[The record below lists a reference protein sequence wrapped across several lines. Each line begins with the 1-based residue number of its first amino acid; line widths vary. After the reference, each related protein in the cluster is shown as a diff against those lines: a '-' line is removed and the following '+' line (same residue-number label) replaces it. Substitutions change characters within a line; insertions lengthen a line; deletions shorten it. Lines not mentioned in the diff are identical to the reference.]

1 MNALESGDFEMSEG
15 DDSIVRLHEDDN
27 TQNLYRSC
35 CGGSSDKRLV
45 VLLTQVAISILV
57 LSFSGGMLA
66 VSDEPNDKAIYM
78 SLISSTLSYW
88 LGKDHTS
95 KD

>member
-1 MNALESGDFEMSEG
+1 MNAIESSDFEMSEG
-15 DDSIVRLHEDDN
+15 GDSIVRLHEEDN

-45 VLLTQVAISILV
+45 VLLTQVAISMVV

-78 SLISSTLSYW
+78 SLSVRSSVI
-88 LGKDHTS
+88 G
-95 KD
+95 